1 MSGFMRLTVYRAK
14 YADYAPSAGGYAEMR
29 ECDTVDSSEDLQV
42 VSDVATAWFARYSAP
57 GYMDQ
62 TDSVGPFQTPSEAA
76 QACFD
81 LYGDQEREDGDSP
94 NDDEIE
100 LKDILDQC
108 AVHGA
113 LSAVRSQP

>member
-1 MSGFMRLTVYRAK
+1 MSGFMRLTAYRASF
-14 YADYAPSAGGYAEMR
+14 ADYVPMEGGFAEMR
-29 ECDTVDSSEDLQV
+29 ECDTVDSSEALQI

-62 TDSVGPFQTPSEAA
+62 TDSVGPFKTPREAA

-81 LYGDQEREDGDSP
+81 LYGEESEDPEHPSP
-94 NDDEIE
+94 DEIE
-100 LKDILDQC
+100 LTEVFEAI

-113 LSAVRSQP
+113 LSAVRSKS